1 MTQHNMNNDTAFI
14 FDLDGVIVD
23 TAKFHFLAW
32 RKLANDLGFD
42 FTEEQNEQLKGV
54 SRIES
59 LKKILKWGNMELSE
73 EEFNSQMARKN
84 ENYLSYVDEM
94 DNAEILPGVSKVLE
108 YLMEHNIPFALG
120 SASKNARTILKKIDL
135 YKKFD
140 AIVDGTDVSK
150 AKPDPEVFLI
160 AAEKLN
166 TAPENC
172 VVFEDS
178 VAGVQAANMG
188 KMTSI
193 GIGDQKVLH
202 EADYIFSD
210 FTEIDIEFIEKLLRK
225 EK

>member
-1 MTQHNMNNDTAFI
+1 MSNHKAFI

-54 SRIES
+54 SRVDS

-73 EEFNSQMARKN
+73 EEFQRQMAMKN

-94 DNAEILPGVSKVLE
+94 DSEEILPGVEKVLD
-108 YLMEHNIPFALG
+108 YLTERNVPFALG
-120 SASKNARTILKKIDL
+120 SASKNARPILKKIDL
-135 YKKFD
+135 YDKFD

-160 AAEKLN
+160 AADKLN
-166 TAPENC
+166 VQPEEC

-178 VAGVQAANMG
+178 VAGVQAANIG
-188 KMTSI
+188 KMTSV
-193 GIGDQKVLH
+193 GIGEKNVLNV
-202 EADYIFSD
+202 ADYIFSD
-210 FTEIDIEFIEKLLRK
+210 FTEIDLKFIEKLLNN